1 MSRRLTTFF
10 ELLLLMVVLVS
21 LGLGVNWT
29 SNSAYATQPM
39 MQAAQPTQPTAAAQV
54 ADTSGAEVTDTP
66 APPEVTTE
74 PGVATEPESATLTS
88 TVMSQAYPSIT
99 GTIGPIPTSAVIDSS
114 SFDIEAGDAPLLV
127 QAPRTV
133 NVLLLGSDNS
143 ADPRYARTDTIL
155 VASINPDLPSVS
167 LLSFARDLQVRIP
180 GHSDDRINTAFQLG
194 YLNDYPGGG
203 PAFLALVLRKNFG
216 IKIDYFV
223 RVDFSGFVNI
233 VDELGGVDVI
243 VECELH
249 DTFPDASSVLK
260 HTKMVGTEDLDV
272 YPGVMH
278 LTGYQALMYS
288 RSRESTTDFDRARRQ
303 QKVLRGLFSKIK
315 KSNLLANALPLY
327 QQYQENVETDL
338 GLASIPQFIDVAT
351 RLDNL
356 AIKTRVIT
364 YPVIKAFTRSDGAMV
379 LLPTEDTIPYITEA
393 LSPPP
398 GNRAQNRINVE
409 VVNASG
415 RKDMETVATDRL
427 AWEGFSVVSVVVSDT
442 VEAQTQII
450 DYTTTP
456 KGSPI
461 PRLASIFNVRNSLIS
476 EQPGGAGSDAVA
488 QIILGKD
495 YNSCPST
502 ANMAGEVTLAP
513 AAEDLIPTSTP
524 GGTAPQ

>member
-1 MSRRLTTFF
+1 MSRRLTTLF

-29 SNSAYATQPM
+29 SNSAYAN
-39 MQAAQPTQPTAAAQV
+39 ATQPTVQAPQPTAVAQV
-54 ADTSGAEVTDTP
+54 EETPSAGVTDTP
-66 APPEVTTE
+66 VSTDAIAEASVT
-74 PGVATEPESATLTS
+74 PESTTPTA
-88 TVMSQAYPSIT
+88 TVMSQAYPAVT
-99 GTIGPIPTSAVIDSS
+99 GTIGPLPTSAVIDSS
-114 SFDIEAGDAPLLV
+114 AFDVEAGDAPLLV
-127 QAPRTV
+127 QAPDTV

-155 VASINPDLPSVS
+155 VASINPDMPSVS

-180 GHSDDRINTAFQLG
+180 GNSDDRINTAYRLG
-194 YLNDYPGGG
+194 YMNKYPGGG

-216 IKIDYFV
+216 IKIDYYM
-223 RVDFSGFVNI
+223 RVDFSGFVTI
-233 VDELGGVDVI
+233 VDQLEGVDVI

-260 HTKMVGTEDLDV
+260 GTKMVGTEDLDV
-272 YPGVMH
+272 YPGIMH

-303 QKVLRGLFSKIK
+303 QKVLRAVFSKVK
-315 KSNLLANALPLY
+315 KSNLLANAIPLY

-338 GLASIPQFIDVAT
+338 GLASVPKFIDIAT

-364 YPVIKAFTRSDGAMV
+364 YPVIKALTRDDGAMV
-379 LLPTEDTIPYITEA
+379 LLPTADTIPYITEA

-415 RKDMETVATDRL
+415 RKNMESVAVERL
-427 AWEGFSVVSVVVSDT
+427 AWEGFSVVSTVVSDT
-442 VEAQTQII
+442 VEAQTQIV

-461 PRLASIFNVRNSLIS
+461 SRLSSIFNVRKTNVIQ
-476 EQPGGAGSDAVA
+476 QPGGADGAAVA
-488 QIILGKD
+488 QIILGEN

-502 ANMAGEVTLAP
+502 ATIAGDVTLAP
-513 AAEDLIPTSTP
+513 ATEDLIPTSTP
-524 GGTAPQ
+524 LSTPQNQN